1 MDATGRDP
9 GSPKH
14 TPQTRVFGGAVV
26 DGAQRQ
32 KALVRVLSWTW
43 HSIPITGRK
52 PFAVVLLARAV
63 LSAACSLAVI
73 ARCSIVHAV
82 AAIGNPKSRSKVMP
96 HGNCGHV

>member
-32 KALVRVLSWTW
+32 KALVGVFSWTW

-73 ARCSIVHAV
+73 TRRSIVHAV
-82 AAIGNPKSRSKVMP
+82 AAIGDPSTDQN
-96 HGNCGHV
+96 

>member
-32 KALVRVLSWTW
+32 KALVGVLSWTW

-52 PFAVVLLARAV
+52 PLLARRV
-63 LSAACSLAVI
+63 LSTAGSLAVI
-73 ARCSIVHAV
+73 ARCSIVHGV
-82 AAIGNPKSRSKVMP
+82 AAIGRD
-96 HGNCGHV
+96 

>member
-9 GSPKH
+9 GSPRQ
-14 TPQTRVFGGAVV
+14 TPQTRVFGAAVV

-32 KALVRVLSWTW
+32 KALVAVLSWTW

-52 PFAVVLLARAV
+52 PFAVVLLRSV
-63 LSAACSLAVI
+63 LSAACSLAVMT
-73 ARCSIVHAV
+73 RRSIVHAA

-96 HGNCGHV
+96 HGVCGHV